1 MEIKTV
7 KNIMK
12 WFVCLIL
19 FLQMINILIDPP
31 DLKHFKKDSIIK
43 EDSSVEEIK
52 SKYQLIS
59 ENFFYKNL
67 PVSQVEDINTI
78 TKTLDVNCFTPTS
91 NIIFAP
97 DFSTG
102 YSSCYKN
109 NISVLYAETVFPPPN
124 HVYMFT

>member
-1 MEIKTV
+1 
-7 KNIMK
+7 MK
-12 WFVCLIL
+12 QFVCLIL
-19 FLQMINILIDPP
+19 LLQMINILIDAP
-31 DLKHFKKDSIIK
+31 DLKHFKKDSIIHK
-43 EDSSVEEIK
+43 EDSSVEEIE
-52 SKYQLIS
+52 SRYQLIS

-67 PVSQVEDINTI
+67 PVSQVKEINTI
-78 TKTLDVNCFTPTS
+78 TKTLDVNSFTPTS

-124 HVYMFT
+124 QVYIFT